1 MNYDIDK
8 LINNKTYTY
17 DELKFIIDGFMNGSI
32 NDEKMTL
39 WLRRVCKKTLSIE
52 ETINLTDIYVNS
64 GEKLDLS
71 LLKRPTVDKHST
83 GGIGDKVSI
92 IVGPIVAALGIA
104 VPKMSGRG
112 LGYTGG
118 TIDKLESIDGYR
130 TSLTKEE
137 FLNELQTINMSIISQ
152 TESITPA
159 DKKTYALRD
168 VTNTVE
174 SISLIAASVMSKKIA
189 VGADAIVI
197 DLKVGKGAFMK
208 KLKEAK
214 ELAKYITK
222 IGEYYKKRVKIVITS
237 MDRPLGRCVGNNLE
251 ILEAMEFFD
260 NKWSKDL
267 GEVVLTIAAE
277 MVKCAKNIPYE
288 EAMKQ
293 VRGTISDGSARS
305 KFYQWIAFQGG
316 DIKTV
321 IKPCKRFV
329 IKSNKKGYIK
339 DIDALSIGSLVR
351 DLGGGRKKKEDGIDH
366 AVGVKLLKDIGDHV
380 DLEEAIA
387 EIYLNEVIPDIESRA
402 LSSFKISAFKV
413 KPKSTILMIL

>member
-1 MNYDIDK
+1 MNYDIDT

-39 WLRRVCKKTLSIE
+39 WLKRVCNKTLSIE

-71 LLKRPTVDKHST
+71 VLKCPTVDKHST

-92 IVGPIVAALGIA
+92 IIGPIVASLGIA

-137 FLNELQTINMSIISQ
+137 FLKELEEINMSIISQ

-208 KLKEAK
+208 SLKDAK

-222 IGEYYKKRVKIVITS
+222 IGEHYGKRVKIVITS
-237 MDRPLGRCVGNNLE
+237 MDRPLGRSVGNNLE

-277 MVKCAKNIPYE
+277 MVKCAKNISYE

-293 VRGTISDGSARS
+293 VRGAIADGSARS
-305 KFYQWIAFQGG
+305 KFYQWIAYQGG

-321 IKPCKRFV
+321 VKPCKRFV

-380 DLEEAIA
+380 DEGEPLA
-387 EIYLNEVIPDIESRA
+387 EIYLNEIIPDIESRA
-402 LSSFKISAFKV
+402 LSAFKFSMFKT